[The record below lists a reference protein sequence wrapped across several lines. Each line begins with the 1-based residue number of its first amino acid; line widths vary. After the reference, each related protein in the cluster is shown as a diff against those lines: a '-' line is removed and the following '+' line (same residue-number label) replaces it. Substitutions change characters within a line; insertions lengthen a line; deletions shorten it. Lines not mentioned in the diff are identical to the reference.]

1 LRRLYGHE
9 IVDLFQRVKEAF
21 DPAGILNPGVKLPLP
36 HPTDPLQHLKV
47 GVGAAPIPVDIE
59 LALREI
65 EKRGDY
71 TRDRLAIADSKA

>member
-1 LRRLYGHE
+1 
-9 IVDLFQRVKEAF
+9 VDLFQRVKEAF

-47 GVGAAPIPVDIE
+47 GVGAEPIPADIE

-71 TRDRLAIADSKA
+71 TRDRLTIADGKV